1 MTHSATR
8 ILSVLLCV
16 TFAAPAAAQRGM
28 GGHAGHAI
36 AVAPP
41 ARVAPQLSVPRAAP
55 QISAPNVMPRVMA
68 PQVSAPRAAPQ
79 IAAPQIAPRVS
90 PHIATQPF
98 AQPSTPAVVQHVPR
112 AFAAP
117 VERGQQFTSH
127 RHSGT
132 PELQERSPS
141 GPSQL
146 SQSPNAGVA
155 LSSRVLR
162 NPAFAS
168 HATAANLQF
177 RALAHTTFRGRFNAR
192 FAEWGRHH
200 RHRHV
205 VTPVV
210 IGFVGSLFWPY
221 AADDFL
227 NYTYYPYAYDSFW
240 PYAYGN
246 LYDEMF
252 SGYAYGVGTAYAA
265 AAPARPNR
273 APPTAASDPCSGDTA
288 GLTNWPINAIAQIIG
303 PDDAQRALL
312 ADLKNATAQSLALL
326 KAACPADLPST
337 PTGRIEA
344 MRMRTS
350 AMWQALRLVRPA
362 LAAFY
367 DSLNDEQK
375 ARFNALGFGDQEEA
389 QTRNELG
396 LICTDRSSHAPGVSM
411 ERIEH
416 AVRPDDT
423 QRAGFNELQEATA
436 RAANLLKS
444 DCPSYRPL
452 TPVARLDTMEQR
464 LDAVL
469 RAVAI
474 VQPALQKFYGALSDE
489 QKERFNRLS

>member
-1 MTHSATR
+1 
-8 ILSVLLCV
+8 
-16 TFAAPAAAQRGM
+16 
-28 GGHAGHAI
+28 
-36 AVAPP
+36 
-41 ARVAPQLSVPRAAP
+41 
-55 QISAPNVMPRVMA
+55 
-68 PQVSAPRAAPQ
+68 
-79 IAAPQIAPRVS
+79 
-90 PHIATQPF
+90 
-98 AQPSTPAVVQHVPR
+98 
-112 AFAAP
+112 
-117 VERGQQFTSH
+117 
-127 RHSGT
+127 
-132 PELQERSPS
+132 
-141 GPSQL
+141 
-146 SQSPNAGVA
+146 
-155 LSSRVLR
+155 VLR

-168 HATAANLQF
+168 QATAANLQF

-200 RHRHV
+200 RHQHV
-205 VTPVV
+205 FTPVV

-221 AADDFL
+221 AGDDFF

-312 ADLKNATAQSLALL
+312 ADLKNATAQALTLL
-326 KAACPADLPST
+326 KASCPADLPGT

-344 MRMRTS
+344 MRVRTS
-350 AMWQALRLVRPA
+350 AMWQAVRLVRPA

-375 ARFNALGFGDQEEA
+375 VRFNALGFGDQEEA
-389 QTRNELG
+389 QKRNELG
-396 LICTDRSSHAPGVSM
+396 LICADRSSHAPGVSI
-411 ERIEH
+411 ERIER
-416 AVRPDDT
+416 AVRPDET
-423 QRAGFNELQEATA
+423 QHAAFNELQDATA

-452 TPVARLDTMEQR
+452 TPGARLDTMEQR

-489 QKERFNRLS
+489 QKERFNRLG